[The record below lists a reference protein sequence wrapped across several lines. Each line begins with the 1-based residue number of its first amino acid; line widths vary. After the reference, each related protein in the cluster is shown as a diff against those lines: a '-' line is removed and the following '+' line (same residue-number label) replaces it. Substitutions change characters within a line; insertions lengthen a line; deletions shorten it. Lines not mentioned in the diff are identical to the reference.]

1 MLPVDQSINKVRFI
15 LNFFV
20 FADLALT
27 SDNADYIQ
35 GIHLTVTK
43 TVDRKISQLSMIL
56 PFKYEILCLQTK
68 SSPSIT
74 YKEHI

>member
-20 FADLALT
+20 FADLAFT

-35 GIHLTVTK
+35 GIHLTVMKMAAPT
-43 TVDRKISQLSMIL
+43 IHNYQ
-56 PFKYEILCLQTK
+56 
-68 SSPSIT
+68 
-74 YKEHI
+74 